1 MRYKYRTYTLYTLAE
16 LSPRARS
23 QAYDD
28 WLRRPPEYVFAADN
42 NKTLEAFC
50 DLFGVQCRD
59 WHYDASRHGFRFDT
73 DYSDQELNLSGVRL
87 LSLLCNRFSR
97 HLFPPKIYWSRDARK
112 KRHSRIFTDTRC
124 PLTGFWVD
132 DEILSPIYEFLK
144 RPDRRTFFTL
154 LHECLDSFFEACS
167 QDCDYC
173 TSEEYFEQESDANKY
188 EYLENG
194 KLFS

>member
-1 MRYKYRTYTLYTLAE
+1 MRTIQRTYTLYTLAE

-87 LSLLCNRFSR
+87 LSLLPAQNLLVAGRTEKAPQP
-97 HLFPPKIYWSRDARK
+97 HLHAHQLSAY
-112 KRHSRIFTDTRC
+112 
-124 PLTGFWVD
+124 GF
-132 DEILSPIYEFLK
+132 L
-144 RPDRRTFFTL
+144 
-154 LHECLDSFFEACS
+154 
-167 QDCDYC
+167 
-173 TSEEYFEQESDANKY
+173 
-188 EYLENG
+188 G
-194 KLFS
+194 G

>member
-73 DYSDQELNLSGVRL
+73 HYSDQELNLSGVRL
-87 LSLLCNRFSR
+87 LSLLCNRFGR

-144 RPDRRTFFTL
+144 CPDRRTFFTL